1 MLLLVVHVKILE
13 FDNMTEF
20 ASYVANIFEAAEKA
34 DPSNPMSKMREQ
46 IYAADSSANDIL
58 KIYFP
63 EQFGE
68 RQFLDYPL
76 GHFFLAIANLWD
88 ATNNELIIKD
98 INDIKECLQ
107 SWNP

>member
-1 MLLLVVHVKILE
+1 MASVSSDSEIEILE

-20 ASYVANIFEAAEKA
+20 AGYVAEVFNAAEKA
-34 DPSNPMSKMREQ
+34 DPDNSMRQMREQ
-46 IYAADSSANDIL
+46 IYAANSSANDIL

-76 GHFFLAIANLWD
+76 GHFS
-88 ATNNELIIKD
+88 
-98 INDIKECLQ
+98 LQ
-107 SWNP
+107 WRTCGIL